1 LIGCSDNGYQQ
12 VKAMF
17 KRSLM
22 YSGLIFLLSA
32 CTPAKPLLDYS
43 DSFNFSAVRSY
54 AMTARDD
61 MQDSEALISDM
72 TRNRIELAIEAELEA
87 KGFKNAP
94 RDKADVFV
102 AYYVITQERQQ
113 VTQTERPV
121 YRCRY
126 CAPAWAT
133 DVQVRQYSEGTL
145 IIDVIDSKTDKAV
158 WRGSTA
164 GRINP
169 KAEMEERKEQIR
181 KAVAL
186 VLSGF
191 PPQ

>member
-1 LIGCSDNGYQQ
+1 MYKRLLVCIGIFFALI
-12 VKAMF
+12 
-17 KRSLM
+17 
-22 YSGLIFLLSA
+22 A
-32 CTPAKPLLDYS
+32 CAPAKPVLDYS
-43 DSFNFSAVRSY
+43 DIYNFSAVQSY
-54 AMTARDD
+54 AMSSRDD

-72 TRNRIELAIEAELEA
+72 TRNRIELAIEAQLDA
-87 KGFKNAP
+87 KGFKSVA
-94 RDKADVFV
+94 RDQADVLV

-113 VTQTERPV
+113 ITQTERPV

-126 CAPAWAT
+126 CAPAWAS

-145 IIDVIDSKTDKAV
+145 IVDVIDSKTGKAV

-164 GRINP
+164 GRIDP
-169 KAEMEERKEQIR
+169 KAEMEQRKEQIN

-191 PPQ
+191 PPR

>member
-1 LIGCSDNGYQQ
+1 
-12 VKAMF
+12 MF
-17 KRSLM
+17 KSFSVVL
-22 YSGLIFLLSA
+22 LLLALLSA
-32 CTPAKPLLDYS
+32 CAPTKPVLDYS
-43 DSFNFSAVRSY
+43 DTYNFSSVRNY
-54 AMTARDD
+54 ALSSRDD

-72 TRNRIELAIEAELEA
+72 TRNRIELAIEAQMDA
-87 KGFKNAP
+87 RGYKNVS

-126 CAPAWAT
+126 CAPVWAS

-145 IIDVIDSKTDKAV
+145 IIDIVDSKTGKAV

-164 GRINP
+164 GRIDPN
-169 KAEMEERKEQIR
+169 AEMEARKEQIN
-181 KAVAL
+181 KAVQF

-191 PPQ
+191 PPG